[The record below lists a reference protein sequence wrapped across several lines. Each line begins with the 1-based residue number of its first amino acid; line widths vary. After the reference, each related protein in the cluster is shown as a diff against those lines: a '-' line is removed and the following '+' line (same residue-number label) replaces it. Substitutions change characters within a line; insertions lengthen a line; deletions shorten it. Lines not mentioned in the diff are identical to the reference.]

1 MRRDKIPPFSRFST
15 YDFLLC
21 FSRTDCLQ
29 MRVASARPALGY
41 VSAIAGV
48 LAATLL
54 LIPFRDHINSTTT
67 SLVFLLVVLLAAILF
82 GSRPALVASVMAAL
96 SFNYFFLPPYYTLTI
111 AEPQNWVALIAFL
124 AVALT
129 VGQLSANARAR
140 AEMAEDLYKQLQDAF
155 EQASEAEAVKK
166 SEKLK
171 SALLDAVTHDLRTPL
186 TSIKAATTM
195 LIDENSKHAV
205 HRTLDP
211 ERSADLLEVINEET
225 DRLNTFVESMVEL
238 ARIEAGDLNWPQTT
252 VAVDEIVTGAVR
264 RAVGIVGG
272 RHMNIDIEPELP
284 LLNVD
289 ARSISEVIFNLID
302 NAVKYSPDETPIE
315 ITARRVNGKVEFA
328 VQDQGPGIAQAE
340 RENVFQK
347 FYRRDNA
354 SKGFGLGLA
363 IARGIVEAHGG
374 HIRIGE
380 SAAGCRVVFE
390 IPVDTANE

>member
-1 MRRDKIPPFSRFST
+1 
-15 YDFLLC
+15 
-21 FSRTDCLQ
+21 

-67 SLVFLLVVLLAAILF
+67 SLVFLLVVLFAAILF

-186 TSIKAATTM
+186 TSIKASVTT
-195 LIDENSKHAV
+195 LLDSEGG
-205 HRTLDP
+205 HRTIELDAE
-211 ERSADLLEVINEET
+211 ERREFLDIINEES
-225 DRLNTFVESMVEL
+225 DRLNKFIESMVEL
-238 ARIEAGDLNWPQTT
+238 ARLEAGAEPGHRKLSNVEEMIST
-252 VAVDEIVTGAVR
+252 ALA
-264 RAVGIVGG
+264 RAEKLPG
-272 RHMNIDIEPELP
+272 RHNLARNFAADLP
-284 LLNVD
+284 LIKVDGRAMAEALYNV
-289 ARSISEVIFNLID
+289 IE
-302 NAVKYSPDETPIE
+302 NAAKYSPDASLITISADSIDNEVWVTVSDEGLGIPTEMRERVFEKFVRLETE
-315 ITARRVNGKVEFA
+315 GSAGM
-328 VQDQGPGIAQAE
+328 
-340 RENVFQK
+340 
-347 FYRRDNA
+347 
-354 SKGFGLGLA
+354 GLGLSV
-363 IARGIVEAHGG
+363 ARGIVESQGG
-374 HIRIGE
+374 TIDI
-380 SAAGCRVVFE
+380 AGGARGVGTTVT
-390 IPVDTANE
+390 IKLPAGDV